1 MKQEQGPWGELYE
14 FFEASLDH
22 SEVRFHEPL
31 GEKTTY
37 RSGGVCNI
45 YIEVGTENDL
55 QVIASRILDLDIPV
69 AVLGNGSNLLVSD
82 NGFNGLILRL
92 GREFK
97 SLSIEGET
105 VVAGAAAT
113 LPVVARKTVAAGLTG
128 FEWAVGVP
136 GSMGGAVRMNAGGHG
151 SDMSRSVSRVEGI
164 GLDTGDYFSLSL
176 DQLRFSYRN
185 SSISS
190 SQAITKIVLEL
201 KEGNTNESERE
212 LSEIVRWRVENQPGG
227 QNAGSVFTNP
237 ADESAGRL
245 IDAAGCKGLRIGTA
259 YVSEKH
265 ANFIQVDHGG
275 NSEDVAALIEEVRN
289 QVFEKFGIELDCENH
304 FLGFG

>member
-1 MKQEQGPWGELYE
+1 MRQEQRPWGELYE
-14 FFEASLDH
+14 FFEASLDR
-22 SEVRFHEPL
+22 SEVRLHEPL

-45 YIEVGTENDL
+45 YIEVGIENDL
-55 QVIASRILDLDIPV
+55 QVIANSIHDLDIPV

-82 NGFNGLILRL
+82 NGFSGLILRL

-105 VVAGAAAT
+105 VVAGAAAI

-164 GLDTGDYFSLSL
+164 DLDTGDYFSLSL
-176 DQLRFSYRN
+176 DHLRFSYRN

-237 ADESAGRL
+237 EDESAGRL

-289 QVFEKFGIELDCENH
+289 QVFEKFGIELECENH

>member
-1 MKQEQGPWGELYE
+1 M
-14 FFEASLDH
+14 
-22 SEVRFHEPL
+22 
-31 GEKTTY
+31 
-37 RSGGVCNI
+37 NI
-45 YIEVGTENDL
+45 PI
-55 QVIASRILDLDIPV
+55 

-82 NGFNGLILRL
+82 NGFSGLILRL
-92 GREFK
+92 GPEFK
-97 SLSIEGET
+97 SLSIEGKT
-105 VVAGAAAT
+105 VFAGAAAI
-113 LPVVARKTVAAGLTG
+113 LPVVARRTVAAGLTG

-185 SSISS
+185 SSITS
-190 SQAITKIVLEL
+190 SQAITKVVLEL
-201 KEGNTNESERE
+201 EEGNTSKSERE

-237 ADESAGRL
+237 ENESAGRL

-275 NSEDVAALIEEVRN
+275 NSEDVAALIEEIRN
-289 QVFEKFGIELDCENH
+289 QVFEKFGIELNCENH
-304 FLGFG
+304 LLGFG

>member
-1 MKQEQGPWGELYE
+1 MRQEQRPWVELYE
-14 FFEASLDH
+14 FFEASLDR
-22 SEVRFHEPL
+22 SEVRLHESL

-37 RSGGVCNI
+37 RSGGACNI

-55 QVIASRILDLDIPV
+55 QVIANRIIDLDVPV

-82 NGFNGLILRL
+82 KGFSGLILRL
-92 GREFK
+92 GKEFK

-105 VVAGAAAT
+105 VVAGAAAI

-151 SDMSRSVSRVEGI
+151 SDMSKSVSKVEGI
-164 GLDTGDYFSLSL
+164 GLDTGDHFSLSL

-185 SSISS
+185 SSITNI
-190 SQAITKIVLEL
+190 QAITKVVLEL

-237 ADESAGRL
+237 ENESAGRL

-259 YVSEKH
+259 YVSDKH

-275 NSEDVAALIEEVRN
+275 SSEDVAALIEEVRN

-304 FLGFG
+304 FLGFE

>member
-1 MKQEQGPWGELYE
+1 MKHEEGLWGELYE
-14 FFEASLDH
+14 FFEASLDR
-22 SEVRFHEPL
+22 SEVRLHEPL

-55 QVIASRILDLDIPV
+55 QVIANRVLDLNIPI

-82 NGFNGLILRL
+82 NGFSGLILRL
-92 GREFK
+92 GPEFK
-97 SLSIEGET
+97 SLSIEGKT
-105 VVAGAAAT
+105 VFAGAAAI
-113 LPVVARKTVAAGLTG
+113 LPVVARRTVAAGLTG

-151 SDMSRSVSRVEGI
+151 SDMSKSVSRVEGI
-164 GLDTGDYFSLSL
+164 GLDTGDHFSLPL
-176 DQLRFSYRN
+176 DKLRFSYRD

-237 ADESAGRL
+237 ENESAGRL

-275 NSEDVAALIEEVRN
+275 NSEDVAALIEEIRN
-289 QVFEKFGIELDCENH
+289 QVFEKFGIELNCENH
-304 FLGFG
+304 LLGFG

>member
-1 MKQEQGPWGELYE
+1 MKQEQRPWGELYE
-14 FFEASLDH
+14 FFEASLDR
-22 SEVRFHEPL
+22 SEVRLHEPL

-45 YIEVGTENDL
+45 YIEVGTGNDL
-55 QVIASRILDLDIPV
+55 QVIAKSIHDLDIPV

-82 NGFNGLILRL
+82 NGFSGLILRL

-105 VVAGAAAT
+105 VVAGAAAI

-164 GLDTGDYFSLSL
+164 DLDTGDYFSLSL

-190 SQAITKIVLEL
+190 SQAITKVVLEL

-237 ADESAGRL
+237 EDESAGRL

-289 QVFEKFGIELDCENH
+289 QVFEKFGIEMDCENH

>member
-1 MKQEQGPWGELYE
+1 MKQEHLPWGELCE
-14 FFEASLDH
+14 FFEASLDR
-22 SEVRFHEPL
+22 SEVRRLEPL

-37 RSGGVCNI
+37 RSGGACSVF
-45 YIEVGTENDL
+45 IEVGIENDL
-55 QVIASRILDLDIPV
+55 QVISNRILGLDIPV

-82 NGFNGLILRL
+82 NGFSGLILRL

-97 SLSIEGET
+97 SMSIEGET
-105 VVAGAAAT
+105 VIAGAAAI

-151 SDMSRSVSRVEGI
+151 SDMSKSVRKVEGI
-164 GLDTGDYFSLSL
+164 DLETGDYFSLSI
-176 DQLRFSYRN
+176 DQLRFSYRK

-190 SQAITKIVLEL
+190 SQVITKVDLGL
-201 KEGNTNESERE
+201 KEGNTSESEME

-237 ADESAGRL
+237 QNESAGRL
-245 IDAAGCKGLRIGTA
+245 IEAAGCKGLRIGTA

-275 NSEDVAALIEEVRN
+275 KSEDVAALIQEVRSR
-289 QVFEKFGIELDCENH
+289 VLKKFGIELDSENH
-304 FLGFG
+304 FLGFE

>member
-1 MKQEQGPWGELYE
+1 MKKQQPPWGEICEY
-14 FFEASLDH
+14 FEASLER
-22 SEVRFHEPL
+22 SEVKLREPL

-37 RSGGVCNI
+37 RSGGACSI
-45 YIEVGTENDL
+45 FIEVGLENDL
-55 QVIASRILDLDIPV
+55 QVIADRVSRLSIPV

-82 NGFNGLILRL
+82 NGFSGLILRL

-97 SLSIEGET
+97 SLSIEGEI
-105 VVAGAAAT
+105 VVAGAAAS

-151 SDMSRSVSRVEGI
+151 SDMSKSVRSIEGI
-164 GLDTGDYFSLSL
+164 DLRSGSHFSLSL
-176 DQLRFSYRN
+176 DQLNFSYRN

-190 SQAITKIVLEL
+190 GQIIVKVVLGL
-201 KEGNTNESERE
+201 REGNVEESASEI
-212 LSEIVRWRVENQPGG
+212 SEIVRWRVENQPGG

-237 ADESAGRL
+237 ENESAGRL
-245 IDAAGCKGLRIGTA
+245 IEAAGCKGLRIGTA

-265 ANFIQVDHGG
+265 ANFIQVEHGG
-275 NSEDVAALIEEVRN
+275 KSEDVAALIQEVRN
-289 QVFEKFGIELDCENH
+289 QVFEKFGVKLDSENH
-304 FLGFG
+304 FLGFE

>member
-1 MKQEQGPWGELYE
+1 MTQEQLPWGELCE
-14 FFEASLDH
+14 FFETSLDG
-22 SEVRFHEPL
+22 SEVRRLEPL

-37 RSGGVCNI
+37 RSGGACDI
-45 YIEVGTENDL
+45 FIEVGSENDL
-55 QVIASRILDLDIPV
+55 QVIANRILGLDIPV

-82 NGFNGLILRL
+82 TGFTGLVLRL
-92 GREFK
+92 GPEFK
-97 SLSIEGET
+97 SLLIEKEI
-105 VVAGAAAT
+105 VIAGAAAI

-151 SDMSRSVSRVEGI
+151 SDMSKSVLRVEGVD
-164 GLDTGDYFSLSL
+164 LETGEHFTLSL

-185 SSISS
+185 SSISR
-190 SQAITKIVLEL
+190 SQVITKVVLDL
-201 KEGNTNESERE
+201 KEGNTSESEIE

-237 ADESAGRL
+237 ENESAGRL
-245 IDAAGCKGLRIGTA
+245 IEAAGCKGLRIGTA
-259 YVSEKH
+259 CVSQKH

-275 NSEDVAALIEEVRN
+275 KSEDVAALIQEVRS
-289 QVFEKFGIELDCENH
+289 QVLKKFGIELDSENH
-304 FLGFG
+304 FLGFD